1 MIYKTQSHFYV
12 LAWSCSQDIQGK
24 FSIKGEVRDLKKKK
38 KKKYLRCSLKKKKKK
53 NAVESGPKRAPQH
66 KCSQSAV
73 GGVYTYDGG
82 GGRQEGDLKKDCRK
96 R

>member
-24 FSIKGEVRDLKKKK
+24 FSIKGEVRDFL
-38 KKKYLRCSLKKKKKK
+38 KKKKK